1 MLAAV
6 CAAGVAAAAAV
17 GVRDA
22 EHGTSGVTAALAAP
36 AHRLVRRS
44 KDNHDIEASGMP
56 WQRAIAFCAAVG
68 GVLLFMVTL
77 GLVLQVTDRPRM
89 EARHPGVAP
98 VAGGYGA
105 QRARSQRRMSQL
117 PRPPSGR
124 PQLGS
129 SPSQIGLLDQV
140 QPQPVASRRARR
152 EGRPSRQLPAPP
164 QHLLASEPAPYL
176 GLQMPPAARGPQAPP
191 AGEYAEY
198 TNATYQPGGPSRAP
212 RTLPLPPDMGAPLMD
227 APAAPYSEYAA
238 SQSYAESSP
247 FETHEVLSQSS
258 MKQTPRSSR
267 GYVPLPEPPIQ
278 MTHVAIEYAQPEP
291 GYYDTPTYQQEVANY
306 AAETSRDLRRKAS
319 TRSRTSGLERNG
331 SQLSRVDSIGAG
343 DHRRHSRKLPQPP
356 VPRMTT
362 SERIRAL
369 RSVTQDPY
377 LDNPPLGEGDMPQPA
392 PPVSVQE
399 LNGADAL
406 SYPVREEHRYTTH
419 YGQSS
424 QRGKRSLAGSDKPKH
439 RYHPI

>member
-1 MLAAV
+1 MGSEM
-6 CAAGVAAAAAV
+6 CI
-17 GVRDA
+17 RD
-22 EHGTSGVTAALAAP
+22 
-36 AHRLVRRS
+36 R
-44 KDNHDIEASGMP
+44 
-56 WQRAIAFCAAVG
+56 
-68 GVLLFMVTL
+68 
-77 GLVLQVTDRPRM
+77 
-89 EARHPGVAP
+89 
-98 VAGGYGA
+98 
-105 QRARSQRRMSQL
+105 
-117 PRPPSGR
+117 
-124 PQLGS
+124 
-129 SPSQIGLLDQV
+129 
-140 QPQPVASRRARR
+140 
-152 EGRPSRQLPAPP
+152 
-164 QHLLASEPAPYL
+164 
-176 GLQMPPAARGPQAPP
+176 
-191 AGEYAEY
+191 
-198 TNATYQPGGPSRAP
+198 SRAP